1 MVWSIFKMWAFVL
14 LLVFV
19 LFFLLSLFFLLTDFG
34 LFFGYYLFSMNGCPV
49 EFMMIFDWV
58 SLMFLSF
65 VMLISS
71 SVIFYSEGYMMGNK
85 NLYRFCYLVLLF
97 VLSMGLLIL
106 SPNLISILLGWDGLG
121 LVSYCLVIYYQN
133 NRSLNAG
140 MITVLSNRL
149 GDIGILVGI
158 VWLFNFGNW
167 NYFSFMLF
175 PALGIEFYWIGGCV
189 ILAGMTK
196 SAQIPFSAWLPA
208 AMAAPTPVSALVHS
222 STLVTAGVYLLIRF
236 NQYFGISVFSYF
248 LMFISCLTMFMSGL
262 GANYEMDMKKIIA
275 LSTLSQLGVMMMSI
289 SFGCWK
295 LAYFH
300 MLTHALF
307 KALLFLCAGSFIH
320 GMGSS
325 QDLRFMGSM
334 VMYSPVVSSCF
345 NVANLSL
352 CGIPFLSGFYSKDL
366 ILESVS
372 YCNFNFFIF
381 VLFLVSIGLTACY
394 TFRLSYYVMGR
405 NFSPPF
411 SNFCEGK
418 IIGKSIVFL
427 SFWVIFMGSVLMWI
441 LFPIPC
447 FIFIPFYYK
456 IMSIVCVVFGLWLGV
471 VIWKLGGVFNM
482 LISGKM
488 KYFFGGMW
496 FLPWLSSNPLL
507 WKLGLFGNYV
517 EGDLKWGEFMGPQGV
532 FSVMSELSKIFQWFQ
547 DNNLKMYL
555 LSLIIW
561 VMIFSLLML
570 MS

>member
-1 MVWSIFKMWAFVL
+1 MVWSVFKMWAFVL
-14 LLVFV
+14 LLIFIMS
-19 LFFLLSLFFLLTDFG
+19 FFLSLFFLLNDFG
-34 LFFGYYLFSMNGCPV
+34 LFFEYYLFSMNGCPV
-49 EFMMIFDWV
+49 EFMLVFDWI

-71 SVIFYSEGYMMGNK
+71 SVIFYSEEYMMGDK
-85 NLYRFCYLVLLF
+85 SLYRFCYLVLLF

-149 GDIGILVGI
+149 GDIGILIGI
-158 VWLFNFGNW
+158 VWLLNYGNW

-175 PALGIEFYWIGGCV
+175 SNLGMEFYWVGGCV
-189 ILAGMTK
+189 MLAGMTK

-236 NQYFGISVFSYF
+236 NQYFGIGGFSCF

-320 GMGSS
+320 GMSSS
-325 QDLRFMGSM
+325 QDIRFMGSM

-352 CGIPFLSGFYSKDL
+352 CGIPFLAGFYSKDL
-366 ILESVS
+366 ILESVF
-372 YCNFNFFIF
+372 YLNFNFFILVF
-381 VLFLVSIGLTACY
+381 FLISVGLTACY
-394 TFRLSYYVMGR
+394 SFRLSYYVMGR
-405 NFSPPF
+405 NFSFSF
-411 SNFCEGK
+411 SNFCESK
-418 IIGKSIVFL
+418 IIGKSIIFL
-427 SFWVIFMGSVLMWI
+427 SFWAIFMGSVLMWI

-447 FIFIPFYYK
+447 FVFISFYYK
-456 IMSIVCVVFGLWLGV
+456 IMSIVCVVFGLWLGM
-471 VIWKLGGVFNM
+471 VIWSLGGIFNVF
-482 LISGKM
+482 IKGKV
-488 KYFFGGMW
+488 KYFFGSMW
-496 FLPWLSSNPLL
+496 FLPWLSSNPML
-507 WKLGLFGNYV
+507 WNLELIEKYI
-517 EGDLKWGEFMGPQGV
+517 EGDLKWGEFMGPQGL
-532 FSVMSELSKIFQWFQ
+532 FSLMKESSKMIQWFQ

-555 LSLIIW
+555 LSLIVW
-561 VMIFSLLML
+561 VVVFSLLIL